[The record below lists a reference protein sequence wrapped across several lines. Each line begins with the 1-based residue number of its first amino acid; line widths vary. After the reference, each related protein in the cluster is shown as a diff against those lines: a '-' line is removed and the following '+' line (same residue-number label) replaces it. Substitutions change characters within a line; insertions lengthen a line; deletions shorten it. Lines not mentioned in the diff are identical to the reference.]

1 MTAGSDIWMAFAR
14 TFGMLFMVLALL
26 LLGFYLVRRFSG
38 IKGMKNSREL
48 IQVLAIHHLSPKE
61 KLVLV
66 KVLEEI
72 ILMGVTPA
80 SISKIAVLDK
90 NTDLSGVVPKDSA
103 GFSHILA
110 KTLNRGI
117 FRPDSDK
124 KQNTQSTRDRHD
136 V

>member
-90 NTDLSGVVPKDSA
+90 NTDLSGVLPKDSA
-103 GFSHILA
+103 GFSQILA

-117 FRPDSDK
+117 FRPDSGK
-124 KQNTQSTRDRHD
+124 KQNTPPTRDRHD

>member
-26 LLGFYLVRRFSG
+26 LLGLYLVRRFSG
-38 IKGMKNSREL
+38 IKGMKNSRQM
-48 IQVLAIHHLSPKE
+48 IQVLAVHHLSPKE

-90 NTDLSGVVPKDSA
+90 NADLSGVPSQDSP
-103 GFSHILA
+103 GFSQILA
-110 KTLNRGI
+110 KTLHRGI
-117 FRPDSDK
+117 FRPDSGE
-124 KQNTQSTRDRHD
+124 KQNTPQGPGPA
-136 V
+136 